1 MLENHCALCNEFHT
15 FSEFTLTILSKDIK
29 LYEELNKTGPM
40 WPEETLICF
49 FSTRPWFRAKFWRYQ
64 TLQHSVPPQVSWH
77 KPVYPRHFPWMEC
90 PCAPQCVRQEKSGR
104 PCLRI
109 YHRWVNLGSSL
120 CQDGRSHP
128 VDIDKPGRG
137 NIHSRPPAKKKVI
150 KAKDT
155 NKKSLGCVRYREA
168 IEVLWSSDR
177 HWQWPWQPGGSVLWL
192 LEPSVL
198 SVHIN
203 HTSPFH
209 ALCNRDLPR
218 PPMQIALTVQPT
230 SSGWG
235 LAPAR
240 HSCQKPHQEGWW
252 RRLPQSRGFHVRHR
266 CCFHPVSGK
275 SQF

>member
-1 MLENHCALCNEFHT
+1 MHRSVSGKKRVEDLVSGFTIVGLTWAPPCAKTGGPTLL
-15 FSEFTLTILSKDIK
+15 TLTSQ
-29 LYEELNKTGPM
+29 GG
-40 WPEETLICF
+40 ETYI
-49 FSTRPWFRAKFWRYQ
+49 PV
-64 TLQHSVPPQVSWH
+64 LQP
-77 KPVYPRHFPWMEC
+77 
-90 PCAPQCVRQEKSGR
+90 
-104 PCLRI
+104 
-109 YHRWVNLGSSL
+109 
-120 CQDGRSHP
+120 
-128 VDIDKPGRG
+128 
-137 NIHSRPPAKKKVI
+137 KVI

-155 NKKSLGCVRYREA
+155 KKSLGCVRYREA

-235 LAPAR
+235 
-240 HSCQKPHQEGWW
+240 
-252 RRLPQSRGFHVRHR
+252 
-266 CCFHPVSGK
+266 
-275 SQF
+275 